1 MRERGNE
8 PLWRVIECVF
18 GVLNKRVYTW
28 IEVYVQVC
36 VSVWGWEASL
46 IKRVGTKMFLKVY

>member
-1 MRERGNE
+1 MRGRGNT

-28 IEVYVQVC
+28 IEVYVQVH

-46 IKRVGTKMFLKVY
+46 INVFE